1 MVCCAQWALN
11 SGRNLSFKN
20 HGWDMEDG
28 QDAHELRG
36 AGASKWGDSEGA
48 KSNGYILIISLL

>member
-11 SGRNLSFKN
+11 SGRSLSFKN

-36 AGASKWGDSEGA
+36 AGASKWGEF
-48 KSNGYILIISLL
+48 